1 MIYKTPHR
9 TSKIEQHNQ
18 TRTRG

>member
-9 TSKIEQHNQ
+9 TPKIEQHNQ